1 MLMKQIKFQGKTI
14 FFVLGSIASLMMCYL
29 TYAFGVVVPVSVIAG
44 SIGIAFLL
52 SSFLNPRVAII
63 TYFIYCFVINS
74 LLKNIQG
81 IPFGYLMEVLLALTW
96 LGMLLNKSKFKW
108 TEAKNDYVFI
118 AVAWFAVN
126 LLELVNPAGASFLGW
141 LNEVR
146 FTAFNWLM
154 LAPLVFLLFN
164 KKKDVDIFIILIIS
178 MSVLAALYGMKQLF
192 IGVSVGEKRWL
203 DAGADFTH
211 IVFGKLRVFSFYT
224 DAGQFGASQAQLSL
238 VALVL
243 AMGPFKI
250 WKRVLLFLA
259 AAILFYGML
268 ISGTRGALFA
278 LVSAAFFA
286 IFLSKNFKVLIAGTF
301 IALCFLG
308 GLKYTSIGSGIYQ
321 ITRLRTALDP
331 TDPSLNVRFK
341 NQTKLASILSDMPFG
356 GGVGV
361 SGMNGLIYNSDKLLS
376 TIPPDSYWVKVW
388 TMYGIVGLMIWFCM
402 NTYILGKCCGVVWN
416 LRDDQLRVKMI
427 ALTAGTAG
435 LFFCS
440 YGNEVMNGFPSSMIL
455 YMSWGFVLY
464 SPKFDKKEVSS
475 AELNNND

>member
-1 MLMKQIKFQGKTI
+1 MRELLNFKNKTTLLT
-14 FFVLGSIASLMMCYL
+14 LGAIVSIAIGYL
-29 TYAFGVVVPVSVIAG
+29 TYSLGLVIPIAVIAG
-44 SIGIAFLL
+44 SIALAFVI

-74 LLKNIQG
+74 LLKNVDG
-81 IPFGYLMEVLLALTW
+81 VPWGYMMEVLLGLTW
-96 LGMLLNKSKFKW
+96 LTMLINKSRFNW
-108 TEAKNDYVFI
+108 AAAKNDYVYI
-118 AVAWFAVN
+118 ALAWFIIN
-126 LLELVNPAGASFLGW
+126 ILEIVNPAGASLLGW

-146 FTAFNWLM
+146 FTAFNWVVI
-154 LAPLVFLLFN
+154 APLVFLMFN
-164 KKKDVDIFIILIIS
+164 KKKDVDVFLILIIG

-192 IGVSVGEKRWL
+192 IGVSAGEQKWL
-203 DAGADFTH
+203 DGGADFTH

-224 DAGQFGASQAQLSL
+224 DAGQFGASQAEIGL

-243 AMGPFKI
+243 AAGPFKV
-250 WKRVLLFLA
+250 WKKVLLFIA
-259 AAILFYGML
+259 AGILFYGML

-286 IFLSKNFKVLIAGTF
+286 IFLSKNFKVLIVGSML
-301 IALCFLG
+301 ALGFLG
-308 GLKYTSIGSGIYQ
+308 FLKFTTIGNGIYQ
-321 ITRLRTALDP
+321 INRFRTALDP
-331 TDPSLNVRFK
+331 TDPSLNVRFN
-341 NQTKLASILSDMPFG
+341 NQKKLAEVLSGMPFG

-361 SGMNGLIYNSDKLLS
+361 SGMNGTIYNSDKLLS

-388 TMYGIVGLMIWFCM
+388 TMYGIVGLLIWFCM
-402 NTYILGKCCGVVWN
+402 NMYILGKCCGVVWN

-464 SPKFDKKEVSS
+464 SPNFDRKEPQSEPQKQLV
-475 AELNNND
+475 